1 MNRLIYHLFIALLVL
16 ATANDGA
23 SQEQAFVNFES
34 PQSHALMISS
44 EGNRLFVVNTPANS
58 LVVLSIDEQTSPK
71 VSIEIPVGLEPVSVA
86 ERSENEV
93 WVVNHLSDSVSVVDL
108 RRGVVIETIQ
118 VGDRPGDVVFADN
131 ARLAFVSS
139 MTEQSVT
146 VIDAAVREVVK
157 RISIPAHSPRTLL
170 ANSDGTT
177 VWVASYLSGNG
188 TTIIPHTLAP
198 APTTPTNP
206 ELPAPPPQ
214 GIIVSAN
221 DPRWKSQVGFELK
234 DEDVFEIDV
243 ETLSIRRSYSGVGTA
258 LFSLAQHPKSRD
270 VWVAN
275 TDARNLVRFEPEL
288 KGHVV
293 DNRISR
299 LDVVG
304 ESDSPVSII
313 DLNPHI
319 DYAQLPSTVG
329 LETAIAQPT
338 DFVFDLSGDRAF
350 VASFGTD
357 RIGVLDEAGNV
368 LSRIELDDGPAGN
381 TDPQTK
387 RGPRS
392 LAMQKNGA
400 ILYVLNRLTNSVSV
414 VDVESEKVVDELM
427 LSDPTPDFIRAGR
440 GYLFDAKLSG
450 SGTVSCASCHVDG
463 DRDGLAWDLGDPG
476 GTMFSNGTAITLH
489 PMKGPLVT
497 QTLRG
502 LAGEKLFHWRADRPG
517 LEAFN
522 GTFEHLMGGERLTDG
537 DLAIFVDYLQSI
549 QFGPNP
555 NRNRDDLLSDQPTGT
570 SARDGEQIFL
580 SRLDIGREGRNT
592 FRCVDC
598 HMRPNGAG
606 TTGFTGLIG
615 QPTKVAQLRGLHER
629 IPLAGN
635 GNRVVGFGFGAD
647 GSRASL
653 REFLADSHRFQGITE
668 QDKAALESFLLSFPT
683 ETPSIV
689 GLTRTVHVA
698 NHNADS
704 IQSDVALLIEQA
716 ELGNCLLSVAG
727 ILQGERIELVY
738 DRTSG
743 LFRDRISSQEDIGLE
758 RILSRIDTNESFVS
772 FVANPLKSVSNR
784 VR

>member
-1 MNRLIYHLFIALLVL
+1 MRRLLCHLLFTTLVL
-16 ATANDGA
+16 AGVGDCV

-34 PQSHALMISS
+34 PQSHGVATSRH
-44 EGNRLFVVNTPANS
+44 GNRLFVVNTPANS
-58 LVVLSIDEQTSPK
+58 LVVASIDEPTAPQ
-71 VSIEIPVGLEPVSVA
+71 VSSEIPVGLEPVSVA

-139 MTEQSVT
+139 MTEQSVYG
-146 VIDAAVREVVK
+146 IDAARREVVN
-157 RISIPAHSPRTLL
+157 RIPIPAHSPRTLL
-170 ANSDGTT
+170 ASSDGTT
-177 VWVASYLSGNG
+177 IWVASYLSGNG
-188 TTIIPHTLAP
+188 TTTIPHTLAP
-198 APTTPTNP
+198 APPTPTNP
-206 ELPAPPPQ
+206 ELPDPPPQ

-221 DPRWKSQVGFELK
+221 DPRWKSQIGFQLK

-243 ETLSIRRSYSGVGTA
+243 KTLSIRRSFSGVGTS
-258 LFSLAQHPKSRD
+258 LFNLAQHPKSRD
-270 VWVAN
+270 LWVAN
-275 TDARNLVRFEPEL
+275 TDARNFVRFEPEL

-338 DFVFDLSGDRAF
+338 DIVFNPAGDRAF

-357 RIGVLDEAGNV
+357 RIGVLDETGNV
-368 LSRIELDDGPAGN
+368 LTRIELDDAPASN
-381 TDPQTK
+381 VDPQSK

-392 LAMQKNGA
+392 LAIHRNGT
-400 ILYVLNRLTNSVSV
+400 ILYALNRQSNSISV
-414 VDVESEKVVDELM
+414 VDVVSEKVVDELM
-427 LSDPTPDFIRAGR
+427 LRDPTPDSIRTGR

-450 SGTVSCASCHVDG
+450 NGTVSCASCHVDG
-463 DRDGLAWDLGDPG
+463 DRDGLAWDLGDPDG
-476 GTMFSNGTAITLH
+476 FMFSNGTAASLH

-517 LEAFN
+517 LETFN
-522 GTFEHLMGGERLTDG
+522 GTFEHLMGGEQLAED
-537 DLAIFVDYLQSI
+537 DLAIFVDYLQRI

-555 NRNRDDLLSDQPTGT
+555 HRNRDDTLPDDPTGT
-570 SARDGEQIFL
+570 SARDGEQIFM

-615 QPTKVAQLRGLHER
+615 QPTKVAQLRGLNER
-629 IPLAGN
+629 IPFAGN
-635 GNRVVGFGFGAD
+635 QNRVVGFGFGAD

-668 QDKAALESFLLSFPT
+668 QEKAAIESFLFSFPT
-683 ETPSIV
+683 ATPPIV
-689 GLTRTVHVA
+689 GFTRTVHA
-698 NHNADS
+698 TNRKKES
-704 IQSDVALLIEQA
+704 IHSDLALLIQQA
-716 ELGNCLLSVAG
+716 QLGNCSLSVTG
-727 ILQGERIELVY
+727 LLRSKRLDMVY
-738 DRTSG
+738 DRASG
-743 LFRDRISSQEDIGLE
+743 LFRDRVSGDDEIGLE
-758 RILSRIDTNESFVS
+758 HIMASIENSESFLS
-772 FVANPLKSVSNR
+772 FVANPADVDD
-784 VR
+784 